1 MESIKINKLE
11 IRNVV
16 CVSADEFERM
26 CRVDARMDAL
36 ISYISCIE
44 DSIKKGYPQ
53 KSISLNPL
61 KAIIG
66 MCDE

>member
-1 MESIKINKLE
+1 MNNIQEPLRYVSITTIKYGRL
-11 IRNVV
+11 
-16 CVSADEFERM
+16 

-36 ISYISCIE
+36 ISYIETREKENSWIE
-44 DSIKKGYPQ
+44 KDDI
-53 KSISLNPL
+53 